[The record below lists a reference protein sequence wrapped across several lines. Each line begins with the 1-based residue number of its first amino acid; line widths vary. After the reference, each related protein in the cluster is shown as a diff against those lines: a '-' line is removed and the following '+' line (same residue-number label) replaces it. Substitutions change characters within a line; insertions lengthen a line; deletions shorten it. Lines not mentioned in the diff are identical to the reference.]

1 MKAIDVA
8 KYYLSKDINRELF
21 NNNIIVKNDRKSY
34 EGNVRLNKYLFLTQV
49 VYIAKYGKELFD
61 DDFVAYTNGPV
72 IKDIVN
78 NFQYITR
85 LKDDVNILPETK
97 VFLDKIYDSLK
108 NASCEEL
115 IDITHEDPEWIRLSS
130 NTYNAPKMNL
140 VKNAEIYKK
149 RYKGLIKALDL

>member
-21 NNNIIVKNDRKSY
+21 NNNIIVKNDGKSY

-61 DDFVAYTNGPV
+61 DDFVAYINGPV

-78 NFQYITR
+78 NFPHIPR
-85 LKDDVNILPETK
+85 LKDEVNILPETK

-149 RYKGLIKALDL
+149 RYKGLIEALDL

>member
-21 NNNIIVKNDRKSY
+21 NNNIIVKNDIKSY

-61 DDFVAYTNGPV
+61 DDFVAYINGPV
-72 IKDIVN
+72 IKDIVI
-78 NFQYITR
+78 NFQHIPR
-85 LKDDVNILPETK
+85 LKYEVNILPETK

-149 RYKGLIKALDL
+149 RYKGLIEALNL

>member
-21 NNNIIVKNDRKSY
+21 NNNIIVKNDIKSY

-61 DDFVAYTNGPV
+61 DDFVAYINGPV
-72 IKDIVN
+72 IKDIVI
-78 NFQYITR
+78 NFQHIPR
-85 LKDDVNILPETK
+85 LKDEVNILPEIK

-108 NASCEEL
+108 NASCEE
-115 IDITHEDPEWIRLSS
+115 
-130 NTYNAPKMNL
+130 
-140 VKNAEIYKK
+140 
-149 RYKGLIKALDL
+149 

>member
-61 DDFVAYTNGPV
+61 DDFVAYINGPV
-72 IKDIVN
+72 IKDIVI
-78 NFQYITR
+78 NFQRIPR
-85 LKDDVNILPETK
+85 LKDEVNILPETK

-149 RYKGLIKALDL
+149 RYKGLIEALDL

>member
-21 NNNIIVKNDRKSY
+21 NNNIIVKNDIKSY

-61 DDFVAYTNGPV
+61 DDFVAYINGPV
-72 IKDIVN
+72 IKDIVIY
-78 NFQYITR
+78 FQHIPR
-85 LKDDVNILPETK
+85 LKDEVNILPEIK

-149 RYKGLIKALDL
+149 RYKGLIEALDL

>member
-61 DDFVAYTNGPV
+61 DDFVAYINGPV

-78 NFQYITR
+78 NFPHIPR
-85 LKDDVNILPETK
+85 LKDEVNILPETK

>member
-21 NNNIIVKNDRKSY
+21 NNNIIVKNDIKSY

-61 DDFVAYTNGPV
+61 DDFVAYINGPV
-72 IKDIVN
+72 IKDIVI
-78 NFQYITR
+78 NFQHIPR
-85 LKDDVNILPETK
+85 LKDEVNILPETK

-149 RYKGLIKALDL
+149 RYKGLIEALDL

>member
-61 DDFVAYTNGPV
+61 DDFVAYINGPV

-78 NFQYITR
+78 NFPHIPR
-85 LKDDVNILPETK
+85 LKDEVNILPETK

-149 RYKGLIKALDL
+149 RYKGLIEALDL

>member
-61 DDFVAYTNGPV
+61 DDFVAYINGPV

-78 NFQYITR
+78 NFPHIPR
-85 LKDDVNILPETK
+85 LKDEVNILPETK

-108 NASCEEL
+108 NSSCEEL

-149 RYKGLIKALDL
+149 RYKGLIEALDL

>member
-1 MKAIDVA
+1 MKAIDVV

-61 DDFVAYTNGPV
+61 DDFVAYINGPV

-78 NFQYITR
+78 NFPHIPR
-85 LKDDVNILPETK
+85 LKDEVNILPETK

-149 RYKGLIKALDL
+149 RYKGLIEALDL

>member
-61 DDFVAYTNGPV
+61 DNFVAYINGPV

-78 NFQYITR
+78 NFPHITR
-85 LKDDVNILPETK
+85 LKDEVNILPETK

-140 VKNAEIYKK
+140 VKNAEIYEK
-149 RYKGLIKALDL
+149 RYKGLIEALDL